1 MYIIRMLSKICGY
14 SKGLIIDHRKSMHSY
29 KLFSFCL
36 VVDVFSYP
44 VCTSHYESLLA
55 WW

>member
-1 MYIIRMLSKICGY
+1 MYIFRMLSKICGS
-14 SKGLIIDHRKSMHSY
+14 SKGLIMDHHKSTHSY

-36 VVDVFSYP
+36 AVDVFSYP
-44 VCTSHYESLLA
+44 VYTSHESVLA